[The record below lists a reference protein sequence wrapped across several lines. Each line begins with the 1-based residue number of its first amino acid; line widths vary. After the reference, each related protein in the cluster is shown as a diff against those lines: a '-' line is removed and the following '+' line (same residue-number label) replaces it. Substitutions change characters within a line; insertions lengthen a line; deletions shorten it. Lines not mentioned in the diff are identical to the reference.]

1 MPVLLE
7 DRGPDVSNYVGNLQL
22 TETEHGTA
30 KKERQNGHN
39 VMGKRGGEKTHRSN
53 VHPNTSCTVPE
64 TEG

>member
-1 MPVLLE
+1 MCF
-7 DRGPDVSNYVGNLQL
+7 DYVGNQQL
-22 TETEHGTA
+22 TKAEHGTT
-30 KKERQNGHN
+30 KKEKRQNGHN